1 MVVVNGVASLFY
13 QRAKKGRDRKDVSLS
28 CERLQLFLR
37 SLLVVVEEEL
47 LLPVHHSVVG
57 MLRQAW
63 WCGCGSP
70 RSSYRG

>member
-37 SLLVVVEEEL
+37 SPPVVVEEVL
-47 LLPVHHSVVG
+47 IFPSHHSAMG
-57 MLRQAW
+57 ME
-63 WCGCGSP
+63 
-70 RSSYRG
+70 